1 MAFPRTSLSLSEQ
14 RAAARNILAWST
26 KKRGRPCSRP
36 CRDICPAKLTP
47 ASWRYITRVTP
58 ASIVEPAVPSAS
70 PPPTAPGNVIAVLT
84 VWISGFPGRTIEAL
98 GVVGWAGDRLPGHSG
113 PGCQHKSRS
122 SAEDFEFHRTFL
134 HSLRLLELPN
144 GSSIEV
150 SFFRGAVQ
158 IIAIR
163 LRIPQ
168 VAFQIHSLV

>member
-122 SAEDFEFHRTFL
+122 SAEYFKFHRTFL
-134 HSLRLLELPN
+134 HRC
-144 GSSIEV
+144 GYSSYQT
-150 SFFRGAVQ
+150 AV
-158 IIAIR
+158 R
-163 LRIPQ
+163 LR
-168 VAFQIHSLV
+168 FLFFEERFK